1 MQSIILSIINISLVM
16 HISYIFIPVYV
27 YLCICRYY
35 KPWVASNS
43 VAGVLFFSQER
54 VPGFV
59 VDITNFWRPPVLP
72 QAPFF
77 PPKTRSSICCT
88 YYKLLVASSSATGAF
103 FSTKNTFLDFVYI
116 LQAFGVT
123 EGEGDGGGSGGGTTL
138 QHRPTP
144 DPTRAQGQHISFRG
158 TPSLWYWIFYI
169 TYVECHGDLVC
180 LLFVQNSNNFHTN
193 FVHTL
198 YTLTETSYTLRP
210 NFVQTSHKL
219 VNFVQTPYKLRNR
232 GYNRGSSGWSL
243 IFWPEPRLL
252 AGASSSGRS
261 LFFWPEP
268 RLLAG
273 ASSSGRSLV
282 FIRWLDFH

>member
-1 MQSIILSIINISLVM
+1 M
-16 HISYIFIPVYV
+16 HMSCIFIPVYV

-35 KPWVASNS
+35 KLLVASNS

-59 VDITNFWRPPVLP
+59 VDITNFWWPPVLP

-158 TPSLWYWIFYI
+158 TPSL
-169 TYVECHGDLVC
+169 
-180 LLFVQNSNNFHTN
+180 
-193 FVHTL
+193 
-198 YTLTETSYTLRP
+198 
-210 NFVQTSHKL
+210 
-219 VNFVQTPYKLRNR
+219 
-232 GYNRGSSGWSL
+232 
-243 IFWPEPRLL
+243 
-252 AGASSSGRS
+252 
-261 LFFWPEP
+261 
-268 RLLAG
+268 
-273 ASSSGRSLV
+273 
-282 FIRWLDFH
+282 